1 MMQAIRSQNKR
12 RGFFSLQEAL
22 DPKRKVEAIR
32 PRIGAYMCGIW
43 NFLPWAIEIQ
53 PTTICNFSCNY
64 CSYKLRNVS
73 HASIPWIYLSSF
85 CESIGIGNL
94 PTRVVYLSGGGE
106 PLCYKWIRETIEI
119 LSQYPLRLALIT
131 NGILMLDKK
140 PPISDL
146 MNRFGY
152 IQISLH
158 SAADQVTP
166 LPFDPEEKV
175 LDIPTQ
181 LNRNGQRPEVL
192 GLRKVLNNRNW
203 PDVFDKLA
211 AARQS
216 GFDYIVFTPE
226 RDFEGRGLG
235 MTADNLHAL
244 QDNIRARWEEAD
256 PDFCNLRSI
265 AFNKD
270 DRTTYIPTERCW
282 ALELRLLAICDPEGD
297 IYTCIP
303 RIGDKS
309 YSIGSIKERHFHK
322 IWNSESHLSIIEK
335 LNKDQAEGKCSNC
348 RFFSINTE
356 IQQIISRWCANGDVY
371 L

>member
-1 MMQAIRSQNKR
+1 MKAIRSQKKQ
-12 RGFFSLQEAL
+12 RGFSLQKEL
-22 DPKRKVEAIR
+22 DPKRKVKVIL
-32 PRIGAYMCGIW
+32 PLIGAYMCGMR
-43 NFLPWAIEIQ
+43 NFPAWSVEIQ
-53 PTTICNFSCNY
+53 PSARCNLSCVY
-64 CSYKLRNVS
+64 CSYGLRNVS
-73 HASIPWIYLSSF
+73 HASLPWNYLSSF
-85 CESIGIGNL
+85 CESIGNL

-119 LSQYPLRLALIT
+119 LSQFPLRLALIT

-158 SAADQVTP
+158 SAADQVNQ

-181 LNRNGQRPEVL
+181 LDRTGQRPEIL
-192 GLRKVLNNRNW
+192 GVRMVVNNRNW
-203 PDVFDKLA
+203 PEVFDKLA

-226 RDFEGRGLG
+226 RDFERRGLG
-235 MTADNLHAL
+235 MTTDNIHAL
-244 QDNIRARWEEAD
+244 QENIRARWEEAD

-270 DRTTYIPTERCW
+270 DRTTYIPTDLCW

-303 RIGDKS
+303 RIGDKR
-309 YSIGSIKERHFHK
+309 YSIGSIKESHFHQ

-335 LNKDQAEGKCSNC
+335 LNKEQAEGNCSNC
-348 RFFSINTE
+348 RFFSINTK
-356 IQQIISRWCANGDVY
+356 IQNLISRWRANGKVF